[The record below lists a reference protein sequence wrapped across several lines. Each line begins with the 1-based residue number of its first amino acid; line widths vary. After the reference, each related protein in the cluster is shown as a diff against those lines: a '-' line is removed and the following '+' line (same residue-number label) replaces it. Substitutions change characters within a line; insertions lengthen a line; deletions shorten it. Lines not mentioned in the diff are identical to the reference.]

1 MMPSSTVLVRGIAAL
16 VGVLC
21 FIWLL
26 YAHGAHQATS
36 SFGMWLLDGPVASR
50 IAELEQQV
58 ASVSS
63 VSEQLKSELNASKGT
78 IIDLQRQLEVK
89 GTAVALNTTLSNAHA
104 NTSCLHKQ
112 PTLKL
117 GVVLIATI
125 AREREAKLALHNI
138 KTHFQSWDC
147 IAFVFVSPEELPDQ
161 QLDQLSQV
169 CAIQRLEG
177 LSWGIW
183 LKSIPA
189 VLLRQY
195 EYTTILV
202 QDLYIPP
209 EISISELVGL
219 ARKHKA
225 AAISPSVMGARSGT
239 TTFARPSGSHL
250 GVQPEVE
257 EVKYIEL
264 FLTIY
269 RSDVWERVWSWML
282 PDSNLGW
289 CVDVCSGHVA
299 KEFGLGPTLLAPSKV
314 AYHLASNVP
323 PINAAMIEVE
333 GLADELTHTWDKI
346 IVEQVADSKSDF
358 RMKGDFR
365 MCRLHGCEP

>member
-1 MMPSSTVLVRGIAAL
+1 MGWASIVLVRGIAVL

-26 YAHGAHQATS
+26 YAHGAHRATS

-63 VSEQLKSELNASKGT
+63 ISEQLKAELNASKGT
-78 IIDLQRQLEVK
+78 ITDLQRQLE
-89 GTAVALNTTLSNAHA
+89 GTAVAANTTLSNAQA
-104 NTSCLHKQ
+104 NASCLDQ
-112 PTLKL
+112 LPVLKL
-117 GVVLIATI
+117 GVVLIATL
-125 AREREAKLALHNI
+125 ARDREVKLAIHNI
-138 KTHFQSWDC
+138 KTHFQGWDC
-147 IAFVFVSPEELPDQ
+147 IAFVFVSPQELPDQ

-189 VLLRQY
+189 MLLRQY

-219 ARKHKA
+219 ARKHNA

-239 TTFARPSGSHL
+239 TTFGRPSGSHL
-250 GVQPEVE
+250 GEIQPEVE

-269 RSDVWERVWSWML
+269 RSDVWERVWNWML
-282 PDSNLGW
+282 PDPNLGW

-299 KEFGLGPTLLAPSKV
+299 REFGLGPTLLAPSKV

-323 PINAAMIEVE
+323 PINEAIEVD

-346 IVEQVADSKSDF
+346 VVEQVADAKSDF

-365 MCRLHGCEP
+365 MCRQHGCQP